1 MFKKLFASIA
11 ASTAAVACALAVLG
25 AGAGTAMAPEAG
37 RLNNNSPLAASA
49 YAWSPA
55 IYVVSEKPT
64 HGFYLSNYWQSG
76 YPYMQY
82 AGYPCSRVAQPGGA
96 TLRGYIVTS
105 GNLSRCTEF

>member
-37 RLNNNSPLAASA
+37 RLNSNSPLAASG
-49 YAWSPA
+49 YAT
-55 IYVVSEKPT
+55 Y
-64 HGFYLSNYWQSG
+64 GFYLSNYWQSG
-76 YPYMQY
+76 YPYLQY
-82 AGYPCSRVAQPGGA
+82 AGYPCSRTAQPGGA